1 MRQGFRLRMR
11 VLVAAI
17 LGLFSLT
24 LAGILYSQRSVTDEA
39 IGAGMQSIL
48 VNAADG
54 MVPRTQRFIED
65 ALKEVVLT
73 ESLLSSNIVEDNEE
87 LAGYFGSR
95 LANDPYLSGM
105 FYGTANG
112 EFLFVNRSDRVSSD
126 GYRTK
131 TISVQ
136 DGIRAV
142 DLDYSNADFEVV
154 ESETDP
160 NDVYDPRTRPW
171 YDAALAT
178 EGPTFT
184 DPYVF
189 FTSQSPGV
197 TASVAVLEGE
207 QVIGVV
213 GVDIDLAQLSAFLS
227 DLKLGDNGA
236 AFIISGGGNVIAL
249 EDPDRI
255 TANGG
260 DGFRLATVEE
270 IGDPLLV
277 TTSKRLVPEG
287 QLNEAEFFA
296 VEDGDS
302 THHIFVAP
310 IDQTDW
316 FLGISLDDQDFL
328 GELRS
333 VQRNNTIVTVAL
345 SLVGVIGAWLLIQNV
360 AGPLSHLRERAAEV
374 ENGVF
379 SAPKPVSYRVRE
391 FQRTADA
398 FDHMVQSLNQK
409 DSENKDLLN
418 ALERRVAERT
428 ADLKKQNLI
437 RKNAE
442 RRAEEASAAKSEF
455 LAHMSHEIRTPLNG
469 IMGLAE
475 LTKIQAHGPVG
486 DSRYVEYANDIHGA
500 ATHLL
505 GLVGETLDLAQVEA
519 KKLTLDEEW
528 SDLELLVAQAVRLLG
543 TSSRDRDVAVV
554 HEVGDPIVALVDRR
568 RFSQI
573 LLNLISNAVKFS
585 PAGETV
591 TVSTMVADGSPSV
604 SVVDRGAGMS
614 TADLRVAMAPFGRV
628 GDSFDPTKPG
638 TGLGLPIAQALA
650 EAHDGDIELISS
662 IGVGTTVVVRLPPDR
677 LATEADSKKAASAK
691 GL

>member
-1 MRQGFRLRMR
+1 MRF
-11 VLVAAI
+11 LVAAI

-24 LAGILYSQRSVTDEA
+24 LAGILYSQRTVTDEA
-39 IGAGMQSIL
+39 IGTGMQSIL

-54 MVPRTQRFIED
+54 MVPRTQQFIEG
-65 ALKEVVLT
+65 ALDQVVLT
-73 ESLLSSNIVEDNEE
+73 ESLLSSNVVEDNEE
-87 LAGYFGSR
+87 LADYFASR
-95 LANDPYLSGM
+95 LANVPYLSGM
-105 FYGTANG
+105 FYGTTNG
-112 EFLFVNRSDRVSSD
+112 EFLFVSRSDRVSPD

-142 DLDYSNADFEVV
+142 ELDYSNAEFSVV

-160 NDVYDPRTRPW
+160 NDAYDPRTRPW
-171 YDAALAT
+171 YDGALAA
-178 EGPTFT
+178 EGPAFT

-189 FTSQSPGV
+189 FTSQTPGV
-197 TASVAVLEGE
+197 TASVAILEEE
-207 QVIGVV
+207 QLAGVV

-227 DLKLGDNGA
+227 DLKLGDNGT

-255 TANGG
+255 TQDGG
-260 DGFRLATVEE
+260 DGFRLATIGEV
-270 IGDPLLV
+270 GDPLLA
-277 TTSKRLVPEG
+277 TTYKRLVPG
-287 QLNEAEFFA
+287 SQLNEAEFFA
-296 VEDGDS
+296 VEDGKS

-316 FLGISLDDQDFL
+316 FLGISLDEQDFL

-333 VQRNNTIVTVAL
+333 LQRNNTIVTVAI
-345 SLVGVIGAWLLIQNV
+345 SLVSVIGAWLLIQNV
-360 AGPLSHLRERAAEV
+360 AEPLSHLRERAAEV

-409 DSENKDLLN
+409 DSEHKDLLN
-418 ALERRVAERT
+418 ALERRVVERT

-437 RKNAE
+437 RRNAE
-442 RRAEEASAAKSEF
+442 RRAEEASSAKSEF

-475 LTKIQAHGPVG
+475 LTKIEAHGPVG
-486 DSRYVEYANDIHGA
+486 DERYVEYASDIHAA

-519 KKLTLDEEW
+519 KKLKLDEEW
-528 SDLELLVAQAVRLLG
+528 TDLESLVAQAVRLLG
-543 TSSRDRDVAVV
+543 SSARDRDVVVV
-554 HEVGDPIVALVDRR
+554 HEVGEPVVALVDRR

-585 PAGETV
+585 PAGQTV
-591 TVSTMVADGSPSV
+591 TVSTMVSDGSPSV
-604 SVVDRGAGMS
+604 FVVDRGAGMS
-614 TADLRVAMAPFGRV
+614 PADLRVAMAPFGRV
-628 GDSFDPTKPG
+628 GDAFDPMKPG

-662 IGVGTTVVVRLPPDR
+662 IGAGTTVVVRLPPER
-677 LATEADSKKAASAK
+677 LATASDSERMPSAK

>member
-1 MRQGFRLRMR
+1 MRF
-11 VLVAAI
+11 LVAAI

-24 LAGILYSQRSVTDEA
+24 LAGILYSQRTVTDEA
-39 IGAGMQSIL
+39 IGTGTQSIL

-54 MVPRTQRFIED
+54 MVPRTQQFIEG
-65 ALKEVVLT
+65 ALDQVVVS

-87 LAGYFGSR
+87 LANYFGTR
-95 LANDPYLSGM
+95 LANVPYLSGM
-105 FYGTANG
+105 FYGTTNG
-112 EFLFVNRSDRVSSD
+112 EFLFVSRSDRGGPD

-142 DLDYSNADFEVV
+142 ELDYSNAEFVVV

-160 NDVYDPRTRPW
+160 NDTYDPRTRPW
-171 YDAALAT
+171 YDGALAT
-178 EGPTFT
+178 EGPAFT

-189 FTSQSPGV
+189 FTSQTPGV
-197 TASVAVLEGE
+197 TASVSVLDGE
-207 QVIGVV
+207 QLAGVV

-227 DLKLGDNGA
+227 DLKLGDNGT
-236 AFIISGGGNVIAL
+236 AFIISSGGNVIAL

-255 TANGG
+255 TQDGG

-270 IGDPLLV
+270 VGDPLLA
-277 TTSKRLVPEG
+277 TTYKRLVPGG
-287 QLNEAEFFA
+287 QLAEAEFFA
-296 VEDGDS
+296 VEDGKT

-316 FLGISLDDQDFL
+316 FLGISLDEQDFL

-333 VQRNNTIVTVAL
+333 VQRNNTIVTVAV
-345 SLVGVIGAWLLIQNV
+345 SLVSIIGAWLLIQNV

-374 ENGVF
+374 ESGVF

-409 DSENKDLLN
+409 DSEHKDLLN
-418 ALERRVAERT
+418 ALERRVVERT

-437 RKNAE
+437 RRNAE
-442 RRAEEASAAKSEF
+442 RRAEEASSAKSEF

-475 LTKIQAHGPVG
+475 LTKIEAHGPVG
-486 DSRYVEYANDIHGA
+486 DKRYLEYANDIHAA

-519 KKLTLDEEW
+519 KKLKLDEEW
-528 SDLELLVAQAVRLLG
+528 TDLELLVAQAVRLVG
-543 TSSRDRDVAVV
+543 SSARDSDVLVV
-554 HEVGDPIVALVDRR
+554 HEVGEPVVALVDRR

-585 PAGETV
+585 PPGQTV

-614 TADLRVAMAPFGRV
+614 SADLQVAMAPFGRV
-628 GDSFDPTKPG
+628 GDPFDPTKPG

-650 EAHDGDIELISS
+650 EAHDGDIELISTV
-662 IGVGTTVVVRLPPDR
+662 GAGTTVIVVLPPER
-677 LATEADSKKAASAK
+677 LAAASDSERMPSAK